1 MVDPLIERPLLP
13 HPTRAPYSS
22 YELHHG
28 VFTPKQCRRIIE
40 RGLAEPTTDGG
51 LEGVDGDEVLDL
63 TVRVSTTAW
72 LAPADDTDWIYSKLA
87 TVAQKAN
94 RRYEF
99 DLTGFEENLQFT
111 VYDRPGA
118 FYTWHQD
125 GLDGPVA
132 HRKLSMVVQLSDPE
146 DYRGAELQFFDVTED
161 YDDEHLDAFTE
172 ASTLQGTVVVFPS
185 LEYHRVL
192 PLRSGVRYSLVSWV
206 SGPAFR

>member
-1 MVDPLIERPLLP
+1 MAEPLVERPLLP
-13 HPTRAPYSS
+13 HAERAPYSS

-28 VFTPKQCRRIIE
+28 VFTPKQCQRIIE
-40 RGLAEPTTDGG
+40 RGLQEQASEGG
-51 LEGVDGDEVLDL
+51 LEGVDGDEVLDT
-63 TVRVSTTAW
+63 TVRDSTTAW
-72 LAPADDTDWIYSKLA
+72 LPPADDTDWIYSKLA
-87 TVAQKAN
+87 RVAQKAN

-99 DLTGFEENLQFT
+99 ALTGFEENLQFT

-132 HRKLSMVVQLSDPE
+132 HRKLSMVVQLTDPE
-146 DYRGAELQFFDVTED
+146 QYRGAELQFFDVAED
-161 YDDEHLDAFTE
+161 YDEELLDAFTE
-172 ASTLQGTVVVFPS
+172 SSTRQGTVVVFPS